1 MASAIREVSRWATV
15 AGRELERG
23 GDVGGRDPSWD
34 TECDRVS
41 SLSVN
46 GYNPQ
51 DLNTDAVSG

>member
-1 MASAIREVSRWATV
+1 M

-23 GDVGGRDPSWD
+23 EDVGGRDPSWD

-51 DLNTDAVSG
+51 DLNTDAVSA